1 MFFPRDINSIIL
13 ERSPLPQLAKSVS
26 TTRQPNSKN
35 LFFLVS
41 TLPIH
46 STRRFAAIKSQSAS
60 IAASN
65 PLVAT
70 ANTSLKRPS
79 KKRSLRLVRVPRF
92 LRIVCYDSVR
102 KGLLRRN
109 NMVMFDF
116 FCGSGVLAAEMHSL
130 LQRDYP
136 YLQRRRL
143 LKEFRHG

>member
-13 ERSPLPQLAKSVS
+13 ERSPLPQLANSVS

-41 TLPIH
+41 TFRFH
-46 STRRFAAIKSQSAS
+46 SFRRFEATKSQLAS

-65 PLVAT
+65 PRVAI
-70 ANTSLKRPS
+70 ANTSLKRLS
-79 KKRSLRLVRVPRF
+79 KRRSLRLVQVPRLF
-92 LRIVCYDSVR
+92 CLVCYDSVR

-109 NMVMFDF
+109 NMLMFDF

-136 YLQRRRL
+136 YLQRKRL